1 MREESHAPRRVE
13 DPPRRRPPN
22 SQELSPAPTPFND
35 AVDATL
41 TVVASQKAEGQ
52 VYNVGTAREVSINY
66 LARCTCD
73 LYGVS
78 LDPEYVDRRDI
89 DNIRRRVVGIE
100 QV

>member
-1 MREESHAPRRVE
+1 
-13 DPPRRRPPN
+13 
-22 SQELSPAPTPFND
+22 
-35 AVDATL
+35 
-41 TVVASQKAEGQ
+41 